1 MPDKANASS
10 EPLAPYRDLPEYA
23 ALRDDLLARTVQ
35 VLADDARVDA
45 VWLSGSF
52 GRGEEDEWADFD
64 LHVAI
69 RDDAYDEF
77 VSDRGALYD
86 SIGTPILIQ
95 HSMPSDSM
103 PGGLFEL
110 VYFEHALEIDWNF
123 GPSSKAVYPLAYKS
137 LLVERVSIP
146 TIAPSPLTAE
156 QRRAQ
161 AERWLTFFWAMA
173 PIASKFAGR
182 GDTRRAV
189 KQIDLLSEAFIA
201 LHRLSTEAHGSDPHL
216 HATNRVLE
224 PEIDAR
230 LPRVGYRIDALS
242 ALAVAGQ
249 LCREVELL
257 HAALRSL
264 GVAIPEAMPRELERL
279 ALLAATTAPQN
290 AESQRVYR

>member
-1 MPDKANASS
+1 
-10 EPLAPYRDLPEYA
+10 
-23 ALRDDLLARTVQ
+23 
-35 VLADDARVDA
+35 
-45 VWLSGSF
+45 
-52 GRGEEDEWADFD
+52 
-64 LHVAI
+64 
-69 RDDAYDEF
+69 
-77 VSDRGALYD
+77 
-86 SIGTPILIQ
+86 
-95 HSMPSDSM
+95 
-103 PGGLFEL
+103 
-110 VYFEHALEIDWNF
+110 
-123 GPSSKAVYPLAYKS
+123 
-137 LLVERVSIP
+137 
-146 TIAPSPLTAE
+146 
-156 QRRAQ
+156 
-161 AERWLTFFWAMA
+161 MA